1 MHLFR
6 YVFDYRWKSDC
17 NRPPLCEIRDNMGAI
32 HGVWTVFFLVQNRG
46 HFNLPCLNFY
56 GKFEVDGYW
65 TRARCNFVQFLQ
77 G

>member
-1 MHLFR
+1 MQLFR

-32 HGVWTVFFLVQNRG
+32 HGFWTVFFLAQNRG
-46 HFNLPCLNFY
+46 HYNLPCLNFY